1 MKVRERSMA
10 KIIAVTNQKGGV
22 GKTTTSVN
30 LAAGVALQGKRVLLV
45 DMDPQGNATSGLG
58 LDPRSLHGN
67 IYNCLINN
75 DNSDDIVKKTE
86 IGDLSILPSNADL
99 AGAEIELVN
108 IEDREQRLRHVLQKI
123 EDRFDYIFLDCPP
136 ALGILTVNAL
146 CAARTV
152 LIPVQCEYY
161 AMEGLTRLIDS
172 IERVRHSLNPELT
185 IEGIVLTMY
194 DVRNTLARQV
204 ADQVRSHFV
213 DKVYQVTI
221 PRNVTLAEAPSYGR
235 PVLLYN
241 MASTGAQSYLSLAK
255 EFLGHGEK
263 ALGRGLEAL
272 LPPANR
278 LRCLTQLMC
287 STFGLMRSS
296 PTDINRDRASRR
308 RNSMS

>member
-1 MKVRERSMA
+1 MSR
-10 KIIAVTNQKGGV
+10 IIAVANQKGGV
-22 GKTTTSVN
+22 GKTTTCVN
-30 LAAGVALQGKRVLLV
+30 LAAGVALEGRRVLLV

-58 LDPRSLHGN
+58 LDPRSLHKN
-67 IYNCLINN
+67 VYNCLISN
-75 DNSDDIVKKTE
+75 DNIDDIVKKTE
-86 IGDLSILPSNADL
+86 IGDLLVLPSNADL

-108 IEDREQRLRHVLQKI
+108 IEERERRLRHMLQGI
-123 EDRFDYIFLDCPP
+123 QDRFDYIFLDCPP

-146 CAARTV
+146 CAAGSV

-172 IERVRHSLNPELT
+172 IERIRHSLNPDLM

-204 ADQVRSHFV
+204 ADQVRSHFA
-213 DKVYQVTI
+213 DKVYQTTI

-263 ALGRGLEAL
+263 
-272 LPPANR
+272 
-278 LRCLTQLMC
+278 
-287 STFGLMRSS
+287 S
-296 PTDINRDRASRR
+296 PG
-308 RNSMS
+308 

>member
-1 MKVRERSMA
+1 MA

-263 ALGRGLEAL
+263 SLG
-272 LPPANR
+272 
-278 LRCLTQLMC
+278 
-287 STFGLMRSS
+287 
-296 PTDINRDRASRR
+296 
-308 RNSMS
+308 